1 MKLLKKY
8 KIAGILAAAAAVIIA
23 ACEMVIEEINFPED
37 AKVNSEITFTVKLKL
52 VTETDD
58 NSNMV
63 FALLAPKSW
72 DIKNNAKLTLTTEG
86 YAAQGYAEVVDEP
99 MSLIP
104 DSETEKSTA
113 LSYPAA
119 YQSKIG
125 VMGNTGPVE
134 WTVFKSASV
143 FHINDK
149 VSTAPIYGTV
159 TITLTTGPDPIKF
172 FLGCGFCG
180 TTWGLDSESGEGRY
194 TPNET
199 AKIVTVYGEEGQP
212 VLDYTTVAAVSTTP
226 STFRYGDIFSV
237 NYETAGTGLEGEKT
251 VYMCGKAVLADGT
264 EKLMEEKTD
273 KALMEYSGE
282 TTCFRYIYPRD
293 FFGLPADAEISEIYV
308 WFTNADGSV
317 VSKAGEDG
325 TLLSQAAE

>member
-8 KIAGILAAAAAVIIA
+8 KIAGIAAIALAALVV
-23 ACEMVIEEINFPED
+23 ACEMVVEEINFPED
-37 AKVNSEITFTVKLKL
+37 AKVNTEITFTVKLKL

-72 DIKNNAKLTLTTEG
+72 DLKNNASLTLTTEG
-86 YAAQGYAEVVDEP
+86 YAAQGYAEVVNEP

-125 VMGNTGPVE
+125 VMG
-134 WTVFKSASV
+134 
-143 FHINDK
+143 
-149 VSTAPIYGTV
+149 
-159 TITLTTGPDPIKF
+159 TITLTTGADPIKF
-172 FLGCGFCG
+172 YLGCGFCG

-199 AKIVTVYGEEGQP
+199 AKIVTVYGEEGDP
-212 VLDYTTVAAVSTTP
+212 ILDYTTTAAVSTTP

-237 NYETAGTGLEGEKT
+237 NFDASETQLEGQET
-251 VYMCGKAVLADGT
+251 VYLCGKAVLADGT
-264 EKLMEEKTD
+264 EKLMEDKVD
-273 KALMEYSGE
+273 KALMEAVGE
-282 TTCFRYIYPRD
+282 TSYQRYIYPKD

-308 WFTNADGSV
+308 WFSNADGSV
-317 VSKAGEDG
+317 ISKDGEDG
-325 TLLSQAAE
+325 TLLSQAEQ